1 MLIFVY
7 NSSIKYTLGYIIYPI
22 CIILSD
28 VISTFQ
34 ALIMKSIS
42 GNETLYIYIKA
53 HYNIMY
59 LSVYII

>member
-7 NSSIKYTLGYIIYPI
+7 NSSIKYTLGYIICPI

-34 ALIMKSIS
+34 AIIMKSIS
-42 GNETLYIYIKA
+42 GLMKHYIKK
-53 HYNIMY
+53 
-59 LSVYII
+59 LTIILCI